1 MKHQYH
7 TEREPEIINHK
18 YVQYTHNI
26 WKLRLYLTSL
36 GKSGCFVYSL
46 YIYIIYIKYAIL
58 CVFCIIYIY
67 PNFKKVIFS
76 AFPVG
81 GGGEIIVGNSKYCLL
96 LKSLKRWW
104 WSYLLLTVLVARQDS
119 FIT

>member
-1 MKHQYH
+1 MQY
-7 TEREPEIINHK
+7 
-18 YVQYTHNI
+18 YVY
-26 WKLRLYLTSL
+26 YV
-36 GKSGCFVYSL
+36 F
-46 YIYIIYIKYAIL
+46 YIYIH
-58 CVFCIIYIY
+58 

-76 AFPVG
+76 AYPVR

-104 WSYLLLTVLVARQDS
+104 SYLLLTVLVARQDS